1 MRLPDDY
8 EDHGGGL
15 TPTVISAIVAVTI
28 FVAVILTV
36 VLIMNR
42 QPTSHQ
48 QNNTAAQTENVQQAG
63 NNQTD
68 KYPDTQNL
76 ITGSTLT
83 PSDLDFWDMYPE
95 TTATPLPSAD
105 PSQKDNKK
113 ETAEADPSTDGKHTL
128 VTNRD
133 GKEEWV
139 LISPYLPK
147 HEYDF
152 TKLVCQSDL
161 MKYYQDGKL
170 TSYVGVDI
178 SKYQDYVDFLKLK
191 KAGVDFVMLRVGARG
206 YGSGQIVLDDYFV
219 DNIKRATDAG
229 LQIGVYFTSQAITEE
244 EAVEES
250 NIVLENIKDYKI
262 TYPVAF
268 DMSFVDNDTT
278 RIETVSRADKTK
290 ITKAFLD
297 TIEAAGYKPLLYG
310 DKEWL
315 IKEIDLS
322 KLSAYDVWL
331 SQMEDVP
338 DYPYRFTM
346 WQYANDVTIDGI
358 IVANSN
364 CWNVNSYSS
373 KHVEINNVKVIS
385 GRQNGDGFTFQSCTD
400 HTVTNSFARTWDD
413 SLVIKNYSGST
424 KGITFRNMQ
433 VWTDLAQ
440 SMEIG
445 YETDKGWTLDPEIS
459 DVLFENITVLY
470 NFHKPVISI
479 HNSDDAY
486 VHAIVY
492 RNVVVENA
500 FMQGDN
506 GNNKE
511 LIEMTLQNSAWSTV
525 KDEFGSIDDVLI
537 DGLTVL
543 RTLDGKVPASRLSG
557 YGEDNRITNVTL
569 RNVTILGEKM
579 TNLKQM
585 KLRYDDYCEGIV
597 VE

>member
-63 NNQTD
+63 NNQTGNNQTD
-68 KYPDTQNL
+68 KYPDTQDL

-191 KAGVDFVMLRVGARG
+191 KATG
-206 YGSGQIVLDDYFV
+206 
-219 DNIKRATDAG
+219 
-229 LQIGVYFTSQAITEE
+229 
-244 EAVEES
+244 
-250 NIVLENIKDYKI
+250 
-262 TYPVAF
+262 
-268 DMSFVDNDTT
+268 
-278 RIETVSRADKTK
+278 
-290 ITKAFLD
+290 
-297 TIEAAGYKPLLYG
+297 
-310 DKEWL
+310 
-315 IKEIDLS
+315 
-322 KLSAYDVWL
+322 
-331 SQMEDVP
+331 
-338 DYPYRFTM
+338 
-346 WQYANDVTIDGI
+346 
-358 IVANSN
+358 
-364 CWNVNSYSS
+364 
-373 KHVEINNVKVIS
+373 
-385 GRQNGDGFTFQSCTD
+385 
-400 HTVTNSFARTWDD
+400 
-413 SLVIKNYSGST
+413 
-424 KGITFRNMQ
+424 
-433 VWTDLAQ
+433 
-440 SMEIG
+440 
-445 YETDKGWTLDPEIS
+445 
-459 DVLFENITVLY
+459 
-470 NFHKPVISI
+470 
-479 HNSDDAY
+479 
-486 VHAIVY
+486 
-492 RNVVVENA
+492 
-500 FMQGDN
+500 
-506 GNNKE
+506 
-511 LIEMTLQNSAWSTV
+511 
-525 KDEFGSIDDVLI
+525 
-537 DGLTVL
+537 
-543 RTLDGKVPASRLSG
+543 
-557 YGEDNRITNVTL
+557 
-569 RNVTILGEKM
+569 
-579 TNLKQM
+579 
-585 KLRYDDYCEGIV
+585 
-597 VE
+597 